1 MSLHDLLYSKN
12 GYSTKE
18 LAQVFIGLPEG
29 TRIPTVSELNER
41 IGLARG
47 TIQNALKMLTEKGA
61 VELYSR
67 GAMGTFLKKKN
78 MRQLLDFAGI
88 DSIVGAMPLP
98 YSVRYEGLA
107 TGLISGVEN
116 VYDLPVS
123 LAYMRGAE
131 CRISMVLAERY
142 DFAIVSRMAAEQV
155 IREKKLPLKIIK
167 SFGPQSYLGAHVLLF
182 HDKDRHEIQDGMK
195 VGIDRD
201 SIDQMKL
208 TKDVCKGHKVEFV
221 PMNYNQITKAIKDG
235 YIDAAVW
242 NEDEI
247 VDKMLNISYEVITSG
262 NNQDREAVMV
272 VSEENETIASILEQ
286 MISSTT
292 VCDIQNLVVEGK
304 MAPSY

>member
-1 MSLHDLLYSKN
+1 MRMHDLLYSKN
-12 GYSTKE
+12 GYSTKK
-18 LAQVFIGLPEG
+18 LALEFIRLPSG
-29 TRIPTVSELNER
+29 SRIPTVSELNSK

-61 VELYSR
+61 VQLYSR

-78 MRQLLDFAGI
+78 MGLLLDFAGI
-88 DSIVGAMPLP
+88 DSLVGAMPLP

-116 VYDLPVS
+116 VNDLPVS

-131 CRISMVLAERY
+131 CRISMVLGGRY

-167 SFGPQSYLGAHVLLF
+167 SFGPGSYLGAHVILF
-182 HDKDRHEIQDGMK
+182 HDRTRHQIEDGMK
-195 VGIDRD
+195 IGIDRD
-201 SIDQMKL
+201 SIDQTTL
-208 TKDVCKGHKVEFV
+208 TCKICQGRSVEFV
-221 PMNYNQITKAIKDG
+221 PMTYNQVTKAIRAG
-235 YIDAAVW
+235 IIDAAVW

-247 VDKMLNISYEVITSG
+247 VDKMMDIPYEVIETGSNG
-262 NNQDREAVMV
+262 DREAVMV
-272 VSEENETIASILEQ
+272 VNSEDETIASLLEE
-286 MISSTT
+286 MISSST
-292 VCDIQNLVVEGK
+292 VCDIQNLVIEGK

>member
-12 GYSTKE
+12 GYSTKK
-18 LAQVFIGLPEG
+18 LALEFIRLTEG
-29 TRIPTVSELNER
+29 SRIPTVSELNEK

-47 TIQNALKMLTEKGA
+47 TIQNALKMLTEKNA
-61 VELYSR
+61 VELNSR
-67 GAMGTFLKKKN
+67 GAMGTFLTRKN

-131 CRISMVLAERY
+131 CRISMVLAGRY

-155 IREKKLPLKIIK
+155 ICEKKLPLKIIK
-167 SFGPQSYLGAHVLLF
+167 SFGPGSYLGAHVILF
-182 HDKDRHEIQDGMK
+182 HDRDRHQIEDGMK

-201 SIDQMKL
+201 SIDQATL
-208 TKDVCKGHKVEFV
+208 TGEICQGHQVEFV
-221 PMNYNQITKAIKDG
+221 PMTYNQVTKAIREG
-235 YIDAAVW
+235 VIDAAVW
-242 NEDEI
+242 NEDEV
-247 VDKMLNISYEVITSG
+247 VDKMMDIPYKVIETC

-272 VSEENETIASILEQ
+272 VDGENETIASLLEE
-286 MISSTT
+286 MISTAT
-292 VCDIQNLVVEGK
+292 VCSIQNMVTEGK